1 MLCNKYKINYRMI
14 LIEEDTYIP
23 KHQAFFFTASVMSAI
38 YLTLFMVYLL
48 FKLNLILGS
57 GLENLGMYMW
67 IINIAFLLNP
77 FKILNY

>member
-1 MLCNKYKINYRMI
+1 M
-14 LIEEDTYIP
+14 YIP

-48 FKLNLILGS
+48 FKLNLISGS

-67 IINIAFLLNP
+67 IINIVFLLNP